1 MNYQEE
7 LDKADKLAQEGQ
19 HLEAA
24 QLYEQIGTQILREG
38 DVDSE
43 ERCAAPKII
52 AKSIGRYLIAEKS
65 EKGKNLAYQVLFM
78 KEEDPFLS
86 LVIESAI
93 SPKKQLVRTFYINEL
108 PEELDDE
115 YLVIL
120 AGIPQNRKILKID
133 KKITIKNLWEYT
145 IFGAI
150 EKKYDLIGQEFTNP
164 KEMVN
169 VLLSIKRGVH
179 IIAAE
184 TEGGEKILAQIALT
198 LNDLPVEVVKPMKR

>member
-1 MNYQEE
+1 MKYQEE
-7 LDKADKLAQEGQ
+7 LDKADELAHEGN

-24 QLYEQIGTQILREG
+24 KLYEQIGTQILREG
-38 DVDSE
+38 NTDSE
-43 ERCAAPKII
+43 ERRAAPKII

-65 EKGKNLAYQVLFM
+65 DQGKNLAYQVLFM

-93 SPKKQLVRTFYINEL
+93 SPKKQLVRMFYIDDFPDEL
-108 PEELDDE
+108 TEKHLA
-115 YLVIL
+115 IL

-145 IFGAI
+145 IFGEI
-150 EKKYDLIGQEFTNP
+150 EKKYDLIGQQFPTP

-169 VLLSIKRGVH
+169 SILSIKRG
-179 IIAAE
+179 IQILLAE
-184 TEGGEKILAQIALT
+184 IEGGERILAQIALT
-198 LNDLPVEVVKPMKR
+198 LNDLPIEIIKPAQT